1 MTKVKI
7 VDMEKCIGCEVCEKV
22 CEFLNSKPRAKII
35 STKDGVLVPIT
46 CQHCTNPVCVEV
58 CPTGAVYKEG
68 EGPVRFR
75 RNRCIGCK
83 LCVAACPFGVPDI
96 DPTRGF
102 MTKCDLCMERS
113 RDDLPP
119 ACVELCPTGAMMYGE
134 YEEVVEPS
142 KSKAVKLLTGKRV
155 IQRNPEREPEHTGG

>member
-7 VDMEKCIGCEVCEKV
+7 VDMERCIGCEVCEKV

-46 CQHCTNPVCVEV
+46 CLHCTTPICIDV
-58 CPTGAVYKEG
+58 CPTGAVYKDV
-68 EGPVRFR
+68 EGPIRFR

-96 DPTRGF
+96 DPAKGF

-119 ACVELCPTGAMMYGE
+119 ACVELCPTGAMVCGE

-155 IQRNPEREPEHTGG
+155 IQKNSEREPEHTGG